1 MNTIESTIMAT
12 MQYQY
17 KTINTN
23 KTTQKQ
29 KQKNKKGDW
38 LKMIN
43 QKQLEYLCRKYSIKY
58 QYFEVT
64 DIALLYTP
72 LDTWQIKYVG
82 NRDRP
87 YCLLH
92 KNKIKQTKK
101 FHVQRYLRT
110 LPQLI
115 DSILRH
121 KNVLSQIYISKIHKQ
136 NNNIKRK
143 EVI

>member
-1 MNTIESTIMAT
+1 
-12 MQYQY
+12 
-17 KTINTN
+17 
-23 KTTQKQ
+23 
-29 KQKNKKGDW
+29 
-38 LKMIN
+38 MIN

-92 KNKIKQTKK
+92 KNKIKQIKK